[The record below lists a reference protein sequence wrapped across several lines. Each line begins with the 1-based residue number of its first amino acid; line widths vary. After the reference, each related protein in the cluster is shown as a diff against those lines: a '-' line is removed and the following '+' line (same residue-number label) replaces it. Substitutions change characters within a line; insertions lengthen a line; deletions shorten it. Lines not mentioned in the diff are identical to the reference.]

1 MSDGDDELGRLS
13 LQFLLPFLILGQD
26 ECEETSDIAA
36 WVRSAAAV
44 LSPCNTAHQLAI
56 LLQSRHQAD
65 TVGITAGPNALT
77 ILLWHM
83 YAIHGSTILT
93 ARPCSDS
100 CASHCSMADETHGTY
115 C

>member
-1 MSDGDDELGRLS
+1 VSDGDDELGRLS

-65 TVGITAGPNALT
+65 TVAITAGQRTRSQYSCGICMPF
-77 ILLWHM
+77 
-83 YAIHGSTILT
+83 T
-93 ARPCSDS
+93 AVQF
-100 CASHCSMADETHGTY
+100 
-115 C
+115 